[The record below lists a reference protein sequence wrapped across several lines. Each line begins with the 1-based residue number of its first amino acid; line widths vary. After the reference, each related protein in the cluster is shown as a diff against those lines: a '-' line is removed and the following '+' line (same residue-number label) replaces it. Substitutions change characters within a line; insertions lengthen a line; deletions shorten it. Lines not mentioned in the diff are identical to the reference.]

1 MCVLTGKEI
10 KRRRGEI
17 FKHRSWGDECFQEA
31 SYDLRVDTEPVL
43 RIGGNLYE
51 DGTYKET
58 RMKIMP
64 GEMALLPTMES
75 FDMPKDLVG
84 DIKIKFNHSRK
95 GLTPLFGPKVD
106 PYFGNGHS
114 GGERLYLWVSN
125 LGLDPIH
132 IKRGDRVFTVQ
143 FHQLFGEAPAFKKKG
158 SIRRTV
164 AQEAVE
170 MGTGQSLGFIEE
182 IEKRVK
188 LDLDNRL
195 TRVEEGTG
203 QVVIFGVF
211 LVASALLAGAIATL
225 LAMMNSDVLSDGTSL
240 DALKGSPLIYLLYW
254 VCIALSVAVSA
265 LCIGIVAQL
274 LKPPTIW
281 IVDKLKRLLSKRAR
295 GHYRR

>member
-51 DGTYKET
+51 DGTYHET

-75 FDMPKDLVG
+75 FNMPEDLVG

-143 FHQLFGEAPAFKKKG
+143 FHKLFGEAPCFEKKG
-158 SIRRTV
+158 SIRQTV

-225 LAMMNSDVLSDGTSL
+225 FAMMSSDVTSGGTSF
-240 DALKGSPLIYLLYW
+240 DALMKSPLGWILYATC
-254 VCIALSVAVSA
+254 VALAVAITA
-265 LCIGIVAQL
+265 LCICAIFRL
-274 LKPPTIW
+274 LKSP
-281 IVDKLKRLLSKRAR
+281 RS
-295 GHYRR
+295 